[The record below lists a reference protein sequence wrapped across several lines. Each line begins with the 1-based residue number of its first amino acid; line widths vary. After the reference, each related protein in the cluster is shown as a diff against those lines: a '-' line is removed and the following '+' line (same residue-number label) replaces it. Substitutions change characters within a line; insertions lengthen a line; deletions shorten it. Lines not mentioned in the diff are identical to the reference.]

1 MQLGAHLC
9 LFTSS
14 TFFFFIQNVKLFYI
28 HFTNYASHTGLY
40 SPCLSWNLLE
50 WICTW
55 RCDELSYE
63 QFQAIKSRFL
73 VHSCSMIV
81 FTWKVHIGKQ
91 TCRWKEI
98 RGWKWEWE
106 SVCCLCYCWHFSLAK
121 THSLKLLLYCSFYHE
136 INLLIAFSHFFFL
149 RLSFFLFVMLAT
161 WILYCSM
168 ALIIAI
174 GKLFADF
181 RFKHMVFNSG
191 PTSTYIKMTYDSI

>member
-1 MQLGAHLC
+1 MNYH
-9 LFTSS
+9 TSN
-14 TFFFFIQNVKLFYI
+14 FKLLK
-28 HFTNYASHTGLY
+28 NLD
-40 SPCLSWNLLE
+40 SWNTH
-50 WICTW
+50 IN
-55 RCDELSYE
+55 Y
-63 QFQAIKSRFL
+63 

-161 WILYCSM
+161 WILFCSM

-181 RFKHMVFNSG
+181 QFKHMVFNSG